1 MRTKTLY
8 IALALFAPVC
18 AVIGAVGISGE
29 SFAGAM
35 AFPFEQIGLGLRWL
49 SLSGGFGNVLAIV
62 LYAAICL
69 LPAIWVLL
77 RSRRRGFCNADWLTL
92 LLSLVLF
99 GVLYLMINPGLLANT
114 ALGAAGVTLM
124 KACLGGACW
133 SVVVAWAV
141 LALLR
146 RGADADRDKTQ
157 RYLGAMLTLLAFFFV
172 AAAFGGGAA
181 DFTASVEAL
190 RQGNTMPG
198 QNLAPTIAFLALQTL
213 AGALP
218 YVLDALVAL
227 KGAELLHVMGS
238 DRYGE
243 ETLAKAEGLSRL
255 CVLSLKITVIV
266 SLVINILQLLFAE
279 ALLVLSVNVAIPL
292 TSIAFVLLTL
302 LLLGFMRENKALKDD
317 NDLFI

>member
-1 MRTKTLY
+1 MKTKTLY
-8 IALALFAPVC
+8 ILLTIFAAVC
-18 AVIGAVGISGE
+18 VVIGALGVSGAAAAGI
-29 SFAGAM
+29 M
-35 AFPFEQIGLGLRWL
+35 AFPFEQLGLGLRWL
-49 SLSGGFGNVLAIV
+49 SMSGGVGNIAAIV

-124 KACLGGACW
+124 KACLGGCCW

-141 LALLR
+141 LALLGHGR
-146 RGADADRDKTQ
+146 EGGREQTQ
-157 RYLGAMLTLLAFFFV
+157 RYLSLMLTVLAFVFV
-172 AAAFGGGAA
+172 AAAFGGGTA

-198 QNLAPTIAFLALQTL
+198 LDLAPTMAFLALRAI

-218 YVLDALVAL
+218 YVLDALVSL
-227 KGAELLHVMGS
+227 KAAELLSAMGEE
-238 DRYGE
+238 RYGE

-279 ALLVLSVNVAIPL
+279 ALLVLSVNVVIPL